1 MTGTAPFPILRVY
14 TGVPPDERI
23 ERRFTG
29 PFKIGRAEDCG
40 LRIQNEFVSRYQAE
54 VVFSEGQWWIRDLGS
69 SNGLYLGDH
78 RIQQLVVAGSVTIRL
93 GIYGP
98 PVTFEA
104 VPQPLAPLDPSSST
118 PVQPIAPQ
126 PVTAQS
132 APPPA
137 APRPLSQASPADM
150 NAYVA
155 KYFEGPQN
163 DATVGDHTRMV
174 RRAFQQVQTKQKRKY
189 GVLLSI
195 FGLAILGVAGFAYY
209 QHRQMQQ
216 QAAIAK
222 DLFYS
227 MKALDVDIA
236 NVEKLVLETNNA
248 QAVEQVKRYQ
258 VRRREMERN
267 YNHFLSALR
276 VYDRKMSEDDRL
288 ILRMARI
295 FGECEMNTPP
305 EFVKEVKN
313 YIQKWQGSPR
323 LANALEIGT
332 KNGYIRRISRE
343 LLAQNLPPQF
353 LYLAIQESD
362 LNPHISGPP
371 TYKGIAK
378 GMWQFIPETGAKYGL
393 RIGPLAEFR
402 RPDPADDRHDWEKAT
417 HAASLYI
424 KDIYRTD
431 AQASG
436 LLVMA
441 SYNWGEHRVIKLIQS
456 MPANPRERNFWR
468 LLRDHRDKIPQETY
482 DYVFYIFSGAVI
494 GEDPKRFGF
503 KFENPLAHLES
514 Q

>member
-1 MTGTAPFPILRVY
+1 MTGAAPSPILRVY
-14 TGVPPDERI
+14 TGVPPDQRI
-23 ERRFTG
+23 EHCFTAA
-29 PFKIGRAEDCG
+29 FKIGRAEDCG

-54 VVFSEGQWWIRDLGS
+54 VVFSDGQWWIRDLGS
-69 SNGLYLGDH
+69 SNGLYLGEH
-78 RIQQLVVAGSVTIRL
+78 RVQQVLVAGSVTIRL

-104 VPQPLAPLDPSSST
+104 VPQP
-118 PVQPIAPQ
+118 
-126 PVTAQS
+126 S
-132 APPPA
+132 APPPPVQPSAPQPPASA
-137 APRPLSQASPADM
+137 APPADV

-155 KYFEGPQN
+155 RYFEGPQN

-174 RRAFQQVQTKQKRKY
+174 RRAFQQVQTRQKRKY
-189 GVLLSI
+189 GLLLSI
-195 FGLAILGVAGFAYY
+195 LGVAILGVAAFAYY

-216 QAAIAK
+216 QTAIAK

-227 MKALDVDIA
+227 MKSLDVDIA
-236 NVEKLVLETNNA
+236 NVEKLVLETNNI
-248 QAVEQVKRYQ
+248 QAAEQVKRYQ
-258 VRRREMERN
+258 FRRREMQQN
-267 YNHFLSALR
+267 YDRFLTSLR
-276 VYDRKMSEDDRL
+276 VYDRKMSEEDRL
-288 ILRMARI
+288 ILRMARV

-332 KNGYIRRISRE
+332 KNGYIRRISSE

-353 LYLAIQESD
+353 LYLAVQESD

-402 RPDPADDRHDWEKAT
+402 RPDPADDRHDWEKAS

-482 DYVFYIFSGAVI
+482 DYVFYIFSAAVV